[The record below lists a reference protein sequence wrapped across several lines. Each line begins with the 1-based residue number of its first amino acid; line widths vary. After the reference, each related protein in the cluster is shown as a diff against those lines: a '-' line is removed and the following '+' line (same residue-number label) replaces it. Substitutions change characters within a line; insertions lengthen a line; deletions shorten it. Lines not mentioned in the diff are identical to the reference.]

1 MVLPLHCE
9 VAVGCVHALV
19 HAFGGI
25 NGEVGVQSR
34 DETLVNKCAILGVSV
49 LAFFDADRE
58 MNSPVSCWL
67 L

>member
-1 MVLPLHCE
+1 MVLPLRCE

-49 LAFFDADRE
+49 LASFDVDRKRTV
-58 MNSPVSCWL
+58 P
-67 L
+67 